1 MREKEMREGSTR
13 DLAAATAAVAAAN
26 VFWGFNYVATK
37 FALFEIDAFALHL
50 VRVTAVLLL
59 MLMLLVLRRR
69 GRRFTDVLK
78 HWRAAIIPAAGLL
91 ASQVC
96 YLYGLQFT
104 SPAHSALMYTLLPI
118 FTALMAF
125 FLISERL
132 RPAQVVGIGIA
143 FVGAVVLAG
152 EDGLTLE
159 SRYLLGDMITFVAV
173 IGWALYTVLS
183 KPLATRIGAIPTLVL
198 MLAMGWPVS
207 LALTLGPTAAQPW
220 AEVSLTAWAGAAFL
234 ILLGTFGAYVFYQFS
249 LKHLQSS
256 IVAAFA
262 YSQPVLAAIFSVI
275 LLGEVLS
282 AFFYASFALIF
293 AGLMIAR
300 YGGRGRR
307 EAVPAPAAASGE

>member
-1 MREKEMREGSTR
+1 MRETEGSK
-13 DLAAATAAVAAAN
+13 LAAATAAVAAAN

-37 FALFEIDAFALHL
+37 FALFEIDAFALHI

-59 MLMLLVLRRR
+59 MLLVLRHR
-69 GRRFTDVLK
+69 GRRFVDVMK
-78 HWRAAIIPAAGLL
+78 HWRAGIIPAAGILV
-91 ASQVC
+91 SQLC

-118 FTALMAF
+118 FAAVMAF

-143 FVGAVVLAG
+143 FVGAFVLAG
-152 EDGLTLE
+152 EDGLTFE
-159 SRYLLGDMITFVAV
+159 SRYLLGDLITLTAV
-173 IGWALYTVLS
+173 VGWALYTVLS

-198 MLAMGWPVS
+198 MLALGWPVS
-207 LALTLGPTAAQPW
+207 LALTAGPAAGQAW
-220 AEVSLTAWAGAAFL
+220 GEVSLTAWAGAAFL

-262 YSQPVLAAIFSVI
+262 YSQPVLAAICSVI
-275 LLGEVLS
+275 FLGEVLS
-282 AFFYASFALIF
+282 AFFYASFVLIF
-293 AGLMIAR
+293 MGLMIAR
-300 YGGRGRR
+300 YAGRGRR
-307 EAVPAPAAASGE
+307 EAAPAPAAASGE